1 MLHYIY
7 PEDARITYYMGSVL
21 SNTSNYRGM
30 SMITTGFKETTL
42 FDRLYSEF
50 NMDYLTIP
58 ADPEYRFFPSQKAVY
73 DNFNRQYFSYS
84 APTSMGKSFMMRM
97 FIKKQVMDGK

>member
-1 MLHYIY
+1 
-7 PEDARITYYMGSVL
+7 
-21 SNTSNYRGM
+21 
-30 SMITTGFKETTL
+30 
-42 FDRLYSEF
+42 
-50 NMDYLTIP
+50 MDYLTIP